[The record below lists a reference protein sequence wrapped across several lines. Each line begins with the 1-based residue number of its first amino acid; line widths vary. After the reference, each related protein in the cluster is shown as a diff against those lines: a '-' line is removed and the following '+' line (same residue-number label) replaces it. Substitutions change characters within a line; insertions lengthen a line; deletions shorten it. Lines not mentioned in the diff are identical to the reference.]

1 MNIVINGCL
10 PFDLSDERVEDGT
23 CEAVCDVFDRQCIW
37 LSVRKKN
44 PLDRLGSS
52 GELFSV
58 IEVTPGL
65 GWG

>member
-1 MNIVINGCL
+1 ML
-10 PFDLSDERVEDGT
+10 LSPYPLVGVD
-23 CEAVCDVFDRQCIW
+23 
-37 LSVRKKN
+37 